1 MADVIEPKL
10 PSTMPWFVLP
20 AMGLIGEAVF
30 VAGLVLSYRLENPTL
45 FNVALGAAIGQAQ
58 MVVSYFFGSSS
69 GSKTKDEAMVASAIK
84 KEETTTAMAAAL
96 ATSTPVPTVTTT
108 TIDPGP
114 PPTATTTTTPVGEKP
129 PERKS

>member
-1 MADVIEPKL
+1 MADTVEPKL
-10 PSTMPWFVLP
+10 PSVMPWFVLP

-58 MVVSYFFGSSS
+58 MVVSYFFGSSQ
-69 GSKTKDEAMVASAIK
+69 GSKVKDDAMVASAIK

-96 ATSTPVPTVTTT
+96 ATSAPAPVTTTT

-114 PPTATTTTTPVGEKP
+114 PPTATTTTTPVEQPKP
-129 PERKS
+129 NP